1 MTPTQA
7 APAAT
12 AAAEGPWRECS
23 SARGSDAYATTAA
36 SGTEAADNG
45 CILKPMAPVE
55 APGAALAATAD
66 DGGAAVAPAAPLSIE
81 GLLSGMIAASQFEP
95 ASPAPQPPSGTT
107 PAFGPEGAPAGRA
120 QVRGPARRGAED
132 AALGAGDAVLHHQ
145 QPLQGAAAHTSGS
158 MQAENLLAPQLSHQ
172 AAPKALHQEKGQGA
186 DAATDGTHVAG
197 LRFEDRDRCALVLLL

>member
-1 MTPTQA
+1 MAGMQQ
-7 APAAT
+7 
-12 AAAEGPWRECS
+12 RKRVRRVCDYCS
-23 SARGSDAYATTAA
+23 KRHRGHC
-36 SGTEAADNG
+36 GTEAADNG

-81 GLLSGMIAASQFEP
+81 GFLSGMIAASQFEP
-95 ASPAPQPPSGTT
+95 ASPAPQAPSGTT
-107 PAFGPEGAPAGRA
+107 PAVGPEGAPAGRA

-145 QPLQGAAAHTSGS
+145 QPLQGAAAHTSGP
-158 MQAENLLAPQLSHQ
+158 MQAEESLSAPQLSHQ
-172 AAPKALHQEKGQGA
+172 AAPEALHQEKVQGA

-197 LRFEDRDRCALVLLL
+197 FRFEDRDRCALVLLW